1 MCFLNE
7 SEVMHAGKNQG
18 ASTNHTKIKVV
29 HLRTKVGDLT
39 KPKVGDIYDV
49 VVLKNLQRLILT
61 GITRRTIISHN

>member
-1 MCFLNE
+1 MRREKSRRF
-7 SEVMHAGKNQG
+7 AKP
-18 ASTNHTKIKVV
+18 HTKIKVV